1 MYVKHTFRA
10 SALALALSLA
20 AVSAHARDIVMGLVP
35 AENNEEMIAKFEPMR
50 VHLEKK
56 LGQKVK
62 VFIATDYSGVI
73 EAMKKKRVDIAWFGA
88 LSYLLAEREAG
99 AEAFAVGIGS
109 SGKPTYFGYLLVP
122 ADSPAKSLADLR
134 GKAAAFVEP
143 ASGSGGLAPTYMVKK
158 ASGMTPEQ
166 FFGKFTWAGSHDASI
181 MAVKNGT
188 VDVAA
193 AADAT
198 YERML
203 KAGLIDA
210 GTLRIVAR
218 LELPG
223 PPLTYRKDL
232 PAALKKKI
240 QDAIVNAHNEGVKV
254 SGFGSVTRYDA
265 ITPADYQPARDMVK
279 ELGLKK
285 EQMLK

>member
-1 MYVKHTFRA
+1 MA
-10 SALALALSLA
+10 SALALTLSLA
-20 AVSAHARDIVMGLVP
+20 AVSAQARDIVMGILP

-50 VHLEKK
+50 AHLEKK

-62 VFIATDYSGVI
+62 LYTATDYSGVI
-73 EAMKKKRVDIAWFGA
+73 EAMKKKRLDIAWFGA
-88 LSYLLAEREAG
+88 LSYYLAEREAG

-109 SGKPTYFGYLLVP
+109 SGKPTYWGYLLVP

-134 GKAAAFVEP
+134 GKSAAFVEP

-198 YERML
+198 YERMI
-203 KAGLIDA
+203 KAGIINAD
-210 GTLRIVAR
+210 TLRIVAR

-232 PAALKKKI
+232 PSDLKKKI

-254 SGFGSVTRYDA
+254 SGFGTIARYDA
-265 ITPADYQPARDMVK
+265 ITPADYQPVRDMVN
-279 ELGLKK
+279 ELSLKR
-285 EQMLK
+285 EQLLK

>member
-1 MYVKHTFRA
+1 MYFKSTLTA
-10 SALALALSLA
+10 SALALALSMA
-20 AVSAHARDIVMGLVP
+20 TVSAQARDIVMGLVP
-35 AENNEEMIAKFEPMR
+35 AENNEEMLAKFEPMR
-50 VHLEKK
+50 AHLEKK

-62 VFIATDYSGVI
+62 VILATDYSGVI
-73 EAMKKKRVDIAWFGA
+73 EAMRKKRVDIAWFGA
-88 LSYLLAEREAG
+88 LSYYLAEREAG

-109 SGKPTYFGYLLVP
+109 SGKPTYWSYLLVP
-122 ADSPAKSLADLR
+122 ADSPAKSLTDLR
-134 GKAAAFVEP
+134 GKAAAFVDP
-143 ASGSGGLAPTYMVKK
+143 ASGSGGLGPTYMVKK
-158 ASGMTPEQ
+158 ASGMMPEQ
-166 FFGKFTWAGSHDASI
+166 FFGKFTWAGTHDASI

-188 VDVAA
+188 VDVSA

-203 KAGLIDA
+203 KAGLINSD
-210 GTLRIVAR
+210 TLRIVAR

-232 PAALKKKI
+232 PVALKKKI

-254 SGFGSVTRYDA
+254 SGFGTVVRYDA
-265 ITPADYQPARDMVK
+265 ITPADYQSVRDMVA